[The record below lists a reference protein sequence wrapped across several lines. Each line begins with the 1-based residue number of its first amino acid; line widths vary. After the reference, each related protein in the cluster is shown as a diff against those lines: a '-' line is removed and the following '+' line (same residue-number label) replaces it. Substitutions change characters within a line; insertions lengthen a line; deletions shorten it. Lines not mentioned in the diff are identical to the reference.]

1 MFSASSALEAAAG
14 AAAVKTGSGPAG
26 TSAGPTVP
34 SGQQIVSHAH
44 VAAAVEPKAL
54 AVRGT
59 EKKAHLGKK
68 QTETTRRK
76 SMDKHSTGG
85 R

>member
-1 MFSASSALEAAAG
+1 MFSVSSALEAAAG

-59 EKKAHLGKK
+59 EKKHIWAKTDRNDK
-68 QTETTRRK
+68 TEK
-76 SMDKHSTGG
+76 YG
-85 R
+85 